1 MKYFHRLFSSGSKI
15 ACVVSPLL
23 SSPVHRLGVKE
34 LITVFFFERADQ
46 STVYKYIDCFNG
58 GRLLSEGQCIDLIL
72 PPSLDNSSLRKSA
85 FIKATPKQVID
96 TLTIEILT
104 QLPDCW
110 IDCWYS
116 SKDQSVFLQRLRLKT
131 VPCRGS

>member
-1 MKYFHRLFSSGSKI
+1 MKYFHRLFTSGSEI
-15 ACVVSPLL
+15 ACVDSPLL

-46 STVYKYIDCFNG
+46 STAYKYIDCFNG

-85 FIKATPKQVID
+85 FIKATPKQVINRFSR
-96 TLTIEILT
+96 LTIEILT

-110 IDCWYS
+110 YS
-116 SKDQSVFLQRLRLKT
+116 TKDQSVFLQCLRPNI
-131 VPCRGS
+131 VHCRSS

>member
-1 MKYFHRLFSSGSKI
+1 MKYFHRLFTSGSKI
-15 ACVVSPLL
+15 PWVDSPLP

-34 LITVFFFERADQ
+34 LITVFFFFFERADQ
-46 STVYKYIDCFNG
+46 STAYKYIDCFNG
-58 GRLLSEGQCIDLIL
+58 GRLLSEGHCIDLIL

-85 FIKATPKQVID
+85 FIKATPKEVIN

-110 IDCWYS
+110 YS
-116 SKDQSVFLQRLRLKT
+116 TKD
-131 VPCRGS
+131 